1 MSFQEIILVIST
13 VMLCLMLLM
22 IGVLMYNRKYK
33 DIYPPVQS
41 TCPDYW
47 KFVKKINSLTNKEEM
62 QCENVQN
69 LGTCSNENVKN
80 FNGGEWNGTN
90 GMCNKQKW
98 ARRCDLSWDGI
109 TNNTRV
115 CKNDSTLY
123 SSKGNESIFSK
134 FFKEFDS
141 GV

>member
-22 IGVLMYNRKYK
+22 IGVLMYNRKYN

-41 TCPDYW
+41 SCPDYW
-47 KFVKKINSLTNKEEM
+47 KIVKKINSLTNKEEM
-62 QCENVQN
+62 QCENEQN
-69 LGTCSNENVKN
+69 LGTCLNENVKN
-80 FNGGEWNGTN
+80 FNGSEWNGTN

-115 CKNDSTLY
+115 CKNDTIMDSL
-123 SSKGNESIFSK
+123 KGDESIFSK

-141 GV
+141 VV